1 MRSDIPSDKVRLF
14 ACYWR
19 LTPILLAVL
28 LIIVASAQSRAG
40 VRITTIKDPSITC
53 DYLIIS
59 PPAFISQAITLAE
72 HRNSF
77 SRDDVESARV
87 VDLEQIYREFRTD
100 DTTKVFTIIQ
110 TALLWA
116 YKNWAGGYRY
126 VVLIGDDSIG
136 TTASNPHQ
144 WNRGPM
150 PSYAFQQITV
160 KYRYDLISTES
171 VDSIFD
177 TTYTYSDAFFR
188 CPFDNASF
196 SDSFLPITIGRI
208 PCESMEQCSLYIKR
222 VMQSDEHP
230 VRGAWTNRT
239 LLVAD
244 DALQGPWPDP
254 IFHVETAERISL
266 GCLQDYFVNKIYLS
280 DFGRD
285 ASLHH
290 VLAGDQFFLT
300 VNQGMFWTIYFGH
313 GHESLLADELVVS
326 GRESFRL
333 RNGERQ
339 GVFCSFS
346 CSNAAFDY
354 PFRQSMCK
362 QFLFADSGGYL
373 AYIGC
378 TTLSYAND
386 NELLA
391 ASFFPMRDSLC
402 TTSIGELFRHA
413 GDNACSGS
421 GRFYVFLGDPAI
433 RVFPNRNPIAFLE
446 NEPALSCRAAGIGPG
461 SYYEYRIVRGD
472 TVSMI
477 GDPLHRYVRDT
488 VVQAEQGALNGTSL
502 SITSA
507 FRGPTTR
514 LIGYLWNDT
523 VEANGTFD
531 LPGENMVLLAQ
542 SKNKSLRACVIN
554 RNTLDLVGLNHSVGM
569 ICIRSIAGREL
580 NRLPVSPGVRKV
592 QLGNQNYPSGVYIV
606 ELLSPGGFICNRI
619 AWIRVQ

>member
-1 MRSDIPSDKVRLF
+1 MRSDIPSDKVMFF
-14 ACYWR
+14 ACCWKH
-19 LTPILLAVL
+19 TPFFLAAL
-28 LIIVASAQSRAG
+28 LIIVASAQSRAE

-59 PPAFISQAITLAE
+59 PPAFIPQAIRLAE

-126 VVLIGDDSIG
+126 LVLIGDDSIE

-150 PSYAFQQITV
+150 PSYAFQHISV
-160 KYRYDLISTES
+160 KYRYDLTSTEP

-188 CPFDNASF
+188 CPDITF
-196 SDSFLPITIGRI
+196 SPDSFLPITIGRI
-208 PCESMEQCSLYIKR
+208 PCESTEQCSLYIKR
-222 VMQSDEHP
+222 VMESDEHP

-239 LLVAD
+239 LLLAD
-244 DALQGPWPDP
+244 DAFQGPRQDL
-254 IFHVETAERISL
+254 IVHVENAERISL
-266 GCLQDYFVNKIYLS
+266 GCLRDYFVKKIYLS

-285 ASLHH
+285 ASLRH

-300 VNQGMFWTIYFGH
+300 VNQGTFWTIYFGH

-413 GDNACSGS
+413 GDNAYFGS
-421 GRFYVFLGDPAI
+421 GRFYVFLGDPAL
-433 RVFPNRNPIAFLE
+433 RVFPKRNPIAFLE
-446 NEPALSCRAAGIGPG
+446 SGPALSCSAAGIGPG
-461 SYYEYRIVRGD
+461 SYYEYMIVRGD

-488 VVQAEQGALNGTSL
+488 VVQAEQGTLNGASL

-523 VEANGTFD
+523 VEAHGAFD
-531 LPGENMVLLAQ
+531 LPGGNMVLLAQ
-542 SKNKSLRACVIN
+542 VQSFEIPSSLRA
-554 RNTLDLVGLNHSVGM
+554 
-569 ICIRSIAGREL
+569 
-580 NRLPVSPGVRKV
+580 
-592 QLGNQNYPSGVYIV
+592 
-606 ELLSPGGFICNRI
+606 
-619 AWIRVQ
+619 